1 MKKTVFKGVINGKEF
16 NSVEDY
22 NNEMLRALAA
32 GETIKAESH
41 TETVDQEECNCSCQ
55 SKYQKEAEDRYCMLP
70 RFHDTEYYIDALVTG
85 EDDKDS
91 EVYAKELEQLSDT
104 FEFIKEQV
112 SKFSDASFDEYYDD
126 VDDVCAMISDDDED
140 NEATIANLN
149 EEREELVK
157 RIKDIDQELRICENA
172 KPVITLYQDFYG
184 DVKELLNE
192 IKGNKELEYCKC
204 PTCGCTKDLCEC
216 DKDLCANAK
225 DIDLGD
231 LENTVKKLLKNIFG

>member
-55 SKYQKEAEDRYCMLP
+55 SKYQKEAVDRYCMLP

-85 EDDKDS
+85 DDDKDS
-91 EVYAKELEQLSDT
+91 ESYAKELESLSDT
-104 FEFIKEQV
+104 FEFIKGEV
-112 SKFSDASFDEYYDD
+112 AKLSETSFDEYYDD
-126 VDDVCAMISDDDED
+126 VVEVCEMISDDDEG
-140 NEATIANLN
+140 NEATIVNLN
-149 EEREELVK
+149 EEREELIK
-157 RIKDIDQELRICENA
+157 RINDIDQELRICENA

-192 IKGNKELEYCKC
+192 IKGNKKLEVCKC
-204 PTCGCTKDLCEC
+204 NDNGGCECAKDLCEC
-216 DKDLCANAK
+216 AK

-231 LENTVKKLLKNIFG
+231 FENTVKKLLKNIFG

>member
-22 NNEMLRALAA
+22 NNEMLRAIAA

-55 SKYQKEAEDRYCMLP
+55 SKYQKEAEDRYRMLP
-70 RFHDTEYYIDALVTG
+70 RFHDTVHYIDALVTG
-85 EDDKDS
+85 DDDKDS
-91 EVYAKELEQLSDT
+91 ESYAKELEQLSDT
-104 FEFIKEQV
+104 FEFIK
-112 SKFSDASFDEYYDD
+112 SKAAKLSKTSFDEYYDD
-126 VDDVCAMISDDDED
+126 VVEVCEIISDDDED
-140 NEATIANLN
+140 NEATIVNLK
-149 EEREELVK
+149 EEREELIN
-157 RIKDIDQELRICENA
+157 RINDIDQELRICENA

-192 IKGNKELEYCKC
+192 IKGNKELETCIC
-204 PTCGCTKDLCEC
+204 QDCGCDKDLCEC
-216 DKDLCANAK
+216 AK